1 MKRFLLLA
9 LPMMLMSFVF
19 CGCGDDDEKTE
30 VISDGELISKAIGTW
45 MCVKSTD
52 TQQGHS
58 YDGLMVGK
66 EVTINAGGTYTSTA
80 QSFGYTGTYSVNG
93 NTVTVKSNS
102 GGTFVITVTFSG
114 KRMIWEGAANN
125 GVTFKYY
132 FDRESDDDSGVVQ
145 PVLTFT
151 DDLIAG
157 DFSWKVKDFTIEKGR
172 NSYIQKDKEISFKKD
187 GSCEGFHTME
197 DAWLIKNGRIETYH
211 KQTSEPMYVYT
222 LLSQKDSTIS
232 VRMEGTLD
240 DELKA
245 TVVLTKVVYQS
256 MDAITEDYQSN
267 IFNIFALRAP
277 IYASCASFVEG
288 QLQLEATRSTPNTVH
303 QISAQSPVV
312 SNTWQAAYSTINRI
326 NYTLEMAERGDL
338 QINQQVT
345 QFLAEVRAIRAF
357 IYYNL
362 GMLWGN
368 VPVITQAIM
377 SSEQASNI
385 PQRSQSEVFQLA
397 YSDICNALGN
407 LPESNYQN
415 EGKLYF
421 NKDAGKMLKAEI
433 ELTLGSKSAA
443 QNTLNQIDKDSYIYQ
458 TRSVLQTMERPVI
471 WAMAQ
476 GSSGPYVPV
485 YTITHHQLYLYEI
498 TGSKDGLVLETNVS
512 LGDGGAT
519 SGPEGV
525 AAEWKK
531 YTYADFGYWA
541 ALKRLGQAQSVTGC
555 FDYELLMP
563 IPYVDIMSNPNIT
576 QNPGY

>member
-1 MKRFLLLA
+1 
-9 LPMMLMSFVF
+9 
-19 CGCGDDDEKTE
+19 
-30 VISDGELISKAIGTW
+30 
-45 MCVKSTD
+45 
-52 TQQGHS
+52 
-58 YDGLMVGK
+58 
-66 EVTINAGGTYTSTA
+66 
-80 QSFGYTGTYSVNG
+80 
-93 NTVTVKSNS
+93 
-102 GGTFVITVTFSG
+102 
-114 KRMIWEGAANN
+114 
-125 GVTFKYY
+125 
-132 FDRESDDDSGVVQ
+132 
-145 PVLTFT
+145 
-151 DDLIAG
+151 
-157 DFSWKVKDFTIEKGR
+157 
-172 NSYIQKDKEISFKKD
+172 
-187 GSCEGFHTME
+187 
-197 DAWLIKNGRIETYH
+197 
-211 KQTSEPMYVYT
+211 
-222 LLSQKDSTIS
+222 
-232 VRMEGTLD
+232 
-240 DELKA
+240 
-245 TVVLTKVVYQS
+245 
-256 MDAITEDYQSN
+256 
-267 IFNIFALRAP
+267 
-277 IYASCASFVEG
+277 
-288 QLQLEATRSTPNTVH
+288 
-303 QISAQSPVV
+303 
-312 SNTWQAAYSTINRI
+312 
-326 NYTLEMAERGDL
+326 MAERGDL

-433 ELTLGSKSAA
+433 ELTLGSKNAA

-476 GSSGPYVPV
+476 ASSGPYIPV